1 VFTLGNRGLTLAT
14 NVIFWG
20 RVKDMETCYK
30 LLPSALWQ
38 SLPLRAMR
46 FEFEPEVTAQLLR
59 RRSRIV
65 NVPIRYDPRTTEQGK
80 KIGLRDGWQA
90 LSYLVRLR
98 FSKPTHGPQTDPK
111 VAPAGFE
118 DGVRH

>member
-1 VFTLGNRGLTLAT
+1 
-14 NVIFWG
+14 
-20 RVKDMETCYK
+20 
-30 LLPSALWQ
+30 
-38 SLPLRAMR
+38 MR

-65 NVPIRYDPRTTEQGK
+65 NVPIRYDPRTAEQGK

-98 FSKPTHGPQTDPK
+98 FSPSGGDPK
-111 VAPAGFE
+111 QSPAGFE
-118 DGVRH
+118 EGVRH